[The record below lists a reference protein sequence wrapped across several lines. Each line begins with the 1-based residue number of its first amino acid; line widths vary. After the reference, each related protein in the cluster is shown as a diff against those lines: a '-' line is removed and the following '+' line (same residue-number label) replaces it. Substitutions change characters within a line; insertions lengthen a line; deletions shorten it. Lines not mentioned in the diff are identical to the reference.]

1 MSLSFAAAMKDDRR
15 GHASVPVAAS
25 LAFLVSALLA
35 ACATTPTAPPA
46 IPTTGPSAGPVT
58 AAPSVAPVTT
68 APTSPPA
75 STTTGAPACTAA
87 DLKASH
93 GLVEGAAGSRLTEMV
108 LVAGV
113 ACSIDLFPTLGL
125 RDANGAAIVGGVAG
139 GAGRLDLSPE
149 VSYTSSARVANWC
162 VAEPPFPIEL
172 EVRLGAEELAVT
184 GSSFPEEGD
193 LPPCNG
199 DGGPILEAGAW
210 TPGS

>member
-1 MSLSFAAAMKDDRR
+1 MRDHPDR
-15 GHASVPVAAS
+15 
-25 LAFLVSALLA
+25 
-35 ACATTPTAPPA
+35 PTSRFRPRAPP
-46 IPTTGPSAGPVT
+46 PVPVT

-68 APTSPPA
+68 APTAPPA

-149 VSYTSSARVANWC
+149 VSYTSNARVANWC

-172 EVRLGAEELAVT
+172 ELRLGAEELAVT

-193 LPPCNG
+193 LPPCNS

-210 TPGS
+210 TPGT